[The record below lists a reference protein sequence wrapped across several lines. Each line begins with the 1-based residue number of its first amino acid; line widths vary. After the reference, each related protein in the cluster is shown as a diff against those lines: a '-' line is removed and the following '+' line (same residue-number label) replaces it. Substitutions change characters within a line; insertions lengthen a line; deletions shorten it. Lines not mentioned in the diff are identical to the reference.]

1 MSNTRTWHD
10 IGSDV
15 NWIDYGGM
23 WARHVGGTVY
33 HVLAFHNNETDYG
46 NHFVKGKTPRFQVD
60 LREVDT
66 LSNVLPTALD
76 CCGWDDETA
85 ALPLNKVH
93 ALAMYGAGD
102 ILWSESG
109 SNAHR
114 LVRAAKRFSKG

>member
-1 MSNTRTWHD
+1 MNTRTWHD

-15 NWIDYGGM
+15 NWIDYGGL

-33 HVLAFHNNETDYG
+33 HVLAFYNDGTDFETDKKSYAAS
-46 NHFVKGKTPRFQVD
+46 

-66 LSNVLPTALD
+66 LSNVLPAALN

-85 ALPLNKVH
+85 ALTLNQVH

-102 ILWSESG
+102 ILWSHSG
-109 SNAHR
+109 NNAHK
-114 LVRAAKRFSKG
+114 LVRAAKRFSNY